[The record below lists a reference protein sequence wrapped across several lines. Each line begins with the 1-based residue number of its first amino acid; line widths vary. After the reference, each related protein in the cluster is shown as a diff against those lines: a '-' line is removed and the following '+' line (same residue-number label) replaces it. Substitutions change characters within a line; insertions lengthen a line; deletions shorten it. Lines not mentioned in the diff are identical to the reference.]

1 MDFNSL
7 FLLIGFT
14 AFTFLLIFSWDR
26 HINWEKKN
34 RKVFSDKFFLFF
46 FGFSAFFLILDNWVV
61 LSQFA
66 LNDSKAL
73 QTNGV
78 GSLFEWWGILSF
90 VLGLFAGIVVLSFIY
105 KRIAQAVRRLNIF
118 TFYHFLKVRYPKG
131 KWFVSIISKIGLLAS
146 VPFIY
151 YQVYLSTKILFPSLN
166 SYLAF
171 GIFLACLLAIFAFIS
186 NKNQKVFYFVSFIFA
201 FAWIILGIFHNTEQ
215 PSVSFFSTPQFDK
228 VGVLAFLGMTY
239 YLGLPRNF
247 TLFTQRKVDALKINF
262 LRRRIIFG
270 SLFLIILV
278 FFLIPLGGWNLNLG
292 TASPLFVLAL
302 TFPILLTQLFFLKAN
317 VYQSLKKYTL
327 KSRSLSSFVGMAMF
341 LIFVFGCHFL
351 ITHFQQDPN
360 NLFLLALTYFPILF
374 PSFVGGFLFKKA
386 NVVNFILSYV
396 AGFSVWFYLIVVEKF
411 MNMQITGLNL
421 PADSLVIQSF
431 FPFLAAL
438 LFYLLPLVFMRK
450 KSMLVSSFTHPED
463 LIVDSFFIELDGD
476 KMTNI
481 FSDPLKIQLFL
492 LFFDHKDKVFEKEFL
507 ATQTKIPANRL
518 DTFLK
523 PLMEGGFVHQVG
535 SDYHYILQEKELEKN
550 LEKLV
555 SSYHSIEGMF
565 RSKVEEDF
573 NDYKTSIIQKAE
585 ELDTQVST
593 LTLLNEVAQE
603 FSQVFN
609 FETLY
614 RKTAELAVN
623 NLEFETAEVFLVSQE
638 EEKYHF
644 KPVFAFYSN
653 YQHLMFSLEDYED
666 KIKQDQPRIDLLTQ
680 GLLDK
685 ELIINNPKELHN
697 LHSLPEKYS
706 AMAIFSVLNE
716 GKPFAL
722 IQVGFSTE
730 DKTISA
736 QDVQKIEFL
745 VNNISQSVIV
755 ISLYESLEDRINQRT
770 AELQKTNEDLVSFN
784 EALNVLDKEIKRE
797 MMVASDIQKAIIP
810 EDFPYTNLISVGSKL
825 KAMPDETL
833 SEKERKRIEISGD
846 YFDVFDLEN
855 GRVGILIADVT
866 GHGIPSA
873 LITTMSKISFYTHA
887 IEGGTTASICER
899 VNKDIFEAIGVGD
912 TGFYVTVFFAIYDT
926 DTGLLQYTN
935 AGHHEGL
942 VVKKSTGEM
951 QELNSPGFFI
961 GSFEAAE
968 YGYDE
973 TLLKEGD
980 RFVLYTDG
988 IVEQRND
995 DGVFYEDIFYQRIK
1009 EFQDVSCQKMVNAIF
1024 KEMDEF
1030 RGNYPIKDDR
1040 TLLIIEPKSI
1050 PNPASLT
1057 PLMIKKQFQ
1066 EEALKNRQEREDST
1080 IQEEEQETGQ
1090 TQSVKNRPANMEELK
1105 QQFSEVI
1112 QKFNKKEY
1120 TDALEKEVEKLLPVY
1135 PDPKM
1140 LYYIKGFLLLKK
1152 EAFQEALD
1160 AFLEAEKLMPDHSS
1174 TLNYVAY
1181 LYFKLK
1187 NFPLA
1192 AQYWEK
1198 VLELKPDMETAK
1210 QNLEVVKKMF

>member
-1 MDFNSL
+1 MDLNSL

-14 AFTFLLIFSWDR
+14 AFTFLLIFSWDQR
-26 HINWEKKN
+26 INWEKKN
-34 RKVFSDKFFLFF
+34 RKVFSDKFFFFF
-46 FGFSAFFLILDNWVV
+46 FGFTAFFLILDNWFV
-61 LSQFA
+61 LSQFT
-66 LNDSKAL
+66 LSNNNTL

-78 GSLFEWWGILSF
+78 GALYQWWGILSF
-90 VLGLFAGIVVLSFIY
+90 ILGLFAGIIILSFIY

-118 TFYHFLKVRYPKG
+118 TFYHYLRVRYPKG
-131 KWFVSIISKIGLLAS
+131 KWFVSIISKIGLIAA

-151 YQVYLSTKILFPSLN
+151 YQVHLSTKILFPALN

-171 GIFLACLLAIFAFIS
+171 GIFLVCLLGVFAFIS

-201 FAWIILGIFHNTEQ
+201 FTWIILGIVHSTEQ
-215 PSVSFFSTPQFDK
+215 PSPYFFSTPQFDK
-228 VGVLAFLGMTY
+228 VGVLAFLGMAY

-247 TLFTQRKVDALKINF
+247 TLFTQRKMDALKINF
-262 LRRRIIFG
+262 LRRRLIIG
-270 SLFLIILV
+270 SLFLIIFV
-278 FFLIPLGGWNLNLG
+278 FFFVPLGGWNLKLG
-292 TASPLFVLAL
+292 TASPLFILAL

-317 VYQSLKKYTL
+317 VYQSLKVYNL
-327 KSRSLSSFVGMAMF
+327 KSRSLSSLIAMAMF
-341 LIFVFGCHFL
+341 LVFVFGCHFL
-351 ITHFQQDPN
+351 ITHFKQDPSV
-360 NLFLLALTYFPILF
+360 LFLLALTYFPILL
-374 PSFVGGFLFKKA
+374 PSFVGGFIFKNA
-386 NVVNFILSYV
+386 NAVNFILSYI
-396 AGFSVWFYLIVVEKF
+396 AGFSVWFYLIIVEKL
-411 MNMQITGLNL
+411 MQMQITGLNL
-421 PADSLVIQSF
+421 ADSLVIQSF
-431 FPFLAAL
+431 LPFLAAL
-438 LFYLLPLVFMRK
+438 IFFLFPMIFMRK

-463 LIVDSFFIELDGD
+463 LIVESFFIELDGD
-476 KMTNI
+476 KISGI

-492 LFFDHKDKVFEKEFL
+492 LFFDHKEKMFEKEFL
-507 ATQTKIPANRL
+507 AAQTKIPANRL
-518 DTFLK
+518 DNFLQ
-523 PLMEGGFVHQVG
+523 PLMEEGFVHQIG
-535 SDYHYILQEKELEKN
+535 SNYHYVLQEKEVEKK
-550 LEKLV
+550 LDKLV
-555 SSYHSIEGMF
+555 ASYHSIESMF
-565 RSKVEEDF
+565 RGKVEEDF
-573 NDYKTSIIQKAE
+573 NDYKVSVMQKAE

-638 EEKYHF
+638 EEKYNF
-644 KPVFAFYSN
+644 KPVYAFYSN
-653 YQHLMFSLEDYED
+653 YQHLMFSLEDYEE
-666 KIKQDQPRIDLLTQ
+666 KIKQDQARLDLLAQ

-685 ELIINNPKELHN
+685 ELIINNPVELEN

-706 AMAIFSVLNE
+706 SMAIFSVLNE

-722 IQVGFSTE
+722 VQVGFSTE
-730 DKTISA
+730 DKSISA
-736 QDVQKIEFL
+736 QDIQKIEFL

-810 EDFPYTNLISVGSKL
+810 EDFPYPDFISVGSKL
-825 KAMPDETL
+825 KAMPDLTL

-887 IEGGTTASICER
+887 IEGGSTASICDR
-899 VNKDIFEAIGVGD
+899 VNRDIFEAIGVGD

-935 AGHHEGL
+935 AGHHEGI
-942 VVKKSTGEM
+942 VIKKDGGKIE
-951 QELNSPGFFI
+951 ELNSPGFFI

-980 RFVLYTDG
+980 RFILYTDG
-988 IVEQRND
+988 IIEQRND
-995 DGVFYEDIFYQRIK
+995 AGEFYEDIFYQRIN
-1009 EFQDVSCQKMVNAIF
+1009 EFKDESCQKMVNAIF
-1024 KEMDEF
+1024 KEMEEF
-1030 RGNYPIKDDR
+1030 RGEYPIKDDR

-1066 EEALKNRQEREDST
+1066 EEALKNRQEKEDST
-1080 IQEEEQETGQ
+1080 IPEEEQEVEQQ
-1090 TQSVKNRPANMEELK
+1090 TQLVKNRPANMEELK
-1105 QQFSEVI
+1105 QRFSEIVR
-1112 QKFNKKEY
+1112 KFNKKEY
-1120 TDALEKEVEKLLPVY
+1120 TDALEQEVESLLAVY

-1152 EAFQEALD
+1152 EVFQEALD
-1160 AFLEAEKLMPDHSS
+1160 AFLQAEKLMPEHSS
-1174 TLNYVAY
+1174 TLNYIAY
-1181 LYFKLK
+1181 LNFKLK

-1198 VLELKPDMETAK
+1198 VLELKPNLETAK
-1210 QNLEVVKKMF
+1210 QNLEVVKKML